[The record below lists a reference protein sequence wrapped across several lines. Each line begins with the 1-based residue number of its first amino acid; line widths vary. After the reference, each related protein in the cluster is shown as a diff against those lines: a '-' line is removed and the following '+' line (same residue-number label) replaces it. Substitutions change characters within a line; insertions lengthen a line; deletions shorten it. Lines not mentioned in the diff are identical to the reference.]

1 MQALLPAKGV
11 PWMKKHVLQP
21 SKKALRR
28 FFINSNQEGWG
39 KEEEQSSKWCTAK
52 VDAAGRCKH
61 TSCVKASFSI
71 LFLTGNTVM
80 LLRRNQKLRLQAYCN
95 TTLCMLLIYN
105 NIYIVP
111 ML

>member
-52 VDAAGRCKH
+52 GFCR
-61 TSCVKASFSI
+61 
-71 LFLTGNTVM
+71 
-80 LLRRNQKLRLQAYCN
+80 
-95 TTLCMLLIYN
+95 
-105 NIYIVP
+105 
-111 ML
+111 